1 MRCVVILFGPPAA
14 GKSTIARS
22 LGLEVYDRDDP
33 PWHDLGETPFRQ
45 ALQSLR
51 LRSDARAVAIR
62 QGATRSA
69 RSRSIAEMAA
79 TDAFL
84 VATPMD
90 VCLTRAAD
98 RGRDPRRE
106 PAAIRAW
113 FQRFDRGGDVPLWT
127 GAWRPPI
134 DLLPDGTD
142 VTSLL
147 GSTSRSW

>member
-1 MRCVVILFGPPAA
+1 MRAVVILFGPPAA

-33 PWHDLGETPFRQ
+33 PWHDLGEAPFRK

-51 LRSDARAVAIR
+51 SRSDVRAVAIR

-69 RSRSIAEMAA
+69 RARSIAETAA
-79 TDAFL
+79 TAAFL
-84 VATPMD
+84 VATPLE
-90 VCLTRAAD
+90 VCLRRASE

-113 FQRFDRGGDVPLWT
+113 WQRFDRGGDVPLWL
-127 GAWRPPI
+127 GDWRPPI
-134 DLLPDGTD
+134 EDLPDGTPD
-142 VTSLL
+142 VTML
-147 GSTSRSW
+147 GSTSRVW